1 MTPTMGAGAFDV
13 PLYAVEPGGGERP
26 AAPAPLGLFF
36 LGYVVIGTFGA
47 VVGLV
52 V

>member
-1 MTPTMGAGAFDV
+1 MNATTAAVLADAGPPPPTGGD
-13 PLYAVEPGGGERP
+13 EPP
-26 AAPAPLGLFF
+26 ASPAPLGVFF

>member
-1 MTPTMGAGAFDV
+1 MNATTAAVLADAGPPPPTGGD
-13 PLYAVEPGGGERP
+13 EPP
-26 AAPAPLGLFF
+26 AAPAPLGVFV
-36 LGYVVIGTFGA
+36 LGYVVIGIFGA